1 MQQLAKT
8 KVKDH
13 EILRVFLPI
22 LPNLSADP
30 ESQCLSNRIFFE
42 NVGES
47 FTELQTDG
55 STRHRA
61 IETISM
67 SLDGL
72 TYRITLRKG
81 MRFHC
86 GAEITAEDA
95 VVSILRVL
103 RNKNSASQLHRFV
116 ANNRPGSF
124 ELPVQAVSRYRIE
137 VHFERRVSDFLQRLS
152 LPEFTLQHENR
163 SCFSGPWKVSG
174 SDEAGINLVPHNDHL
189 DAQPT
194 DYRMVRIEKIAQ
206 EGVGSL
212 NFSDV
217 PFAFAYEGTF
227 CKSPSQEVL
236 QDEWI
241 SNAAAGTSY
250 YLKCEKPESL
260 SQDIKKCLVSGARK
274 FFSENSLWRRMPLLA
289 ALPDGHLAHIP
300 FSLESG
306 GDSFSKPQIVSL
318 YRNNSSLPERVL
330 DLFKR
335 YMVTE
340 HNLEII
346 VKDDALNVDIILEA
360 TTSTHPAD
368 IYSPLCQ
375 QVRHERLIKSS
386 TYTDLE
392 MKRKGPLVNYLQNL
406 ARDGVYLPL
415 LYVPW
420 IVRSNRPIK
429 KTDDGKILN
438 FSGVSQ
444 SEHRSRRRKVQEKS
458 LLAIGNAVQMFVH
471 DVKRPFSLV
480 QGILSLLE
488 STDDAARIREIVRK
502 YVPDVK
508 RTIKSVDGLIQ
519 DILEI
524 GSDAEPA
531 SEDVSF
537 RVLLS
542 EVLSDIFI
550 FERDAEIDFR
560 FDLAHRNFLFVDS
573 HKLNRVLQNLIV
585 NAIVAM
591 KRKGKIWFKSSDLGN
606 GLVEICVG
614 NSNSFIA
621 KDKIHGLFDRFYT
634 EGNKKG
640 TGLGLAISHKIVT
653 DHGGSIWCESDLQH
667 GTEFYFTLPVSTLED
682 TNSAE
687 RLPKSSS
694 EIVTHQRVAVDAA
707 KTHTFASERRA
718 LSVLMLDDDRL
729 YLEVVRELLTS
740 EEQKKVGITFFTAFD
755 YQAAL
760 DVFNSKAIDI
770 VIADVDLGTRSSTGL
785 DFVREIRKLNQQ
797 VRICVHSN
805 GSPFELQRKVMEAG
819 GDLFLPKPMTREHLI
834 SLVESVSR
842 DLLKAQKSLHIAV
855 IDDDALMIEMW
866 ESVGRYK
873 IHSFFSPEEFTAK
886 CDSDKT
892 FFADL
897 DCVVSDFSFPESAL
911 NGVDLLQEIRL
922 RGFKGSMVLMTDR
935 PSVSSATSDFEVLP
949 KDIQKGLEFLSKIRK

>member
-1 MQQLAKT
+1 MQSSAKT

-13 EILRVFLPI
+13 EILRVFLPA
-22 LPNLSADP
+22 LPNPAIDP
-30 ESQCLSNRIFFE
+30 ESQVLADRIFFE

-86 GAEITAEDA
+86 GAEITADDA
-95 VVSILRVL
+95 VVCILHVL

-116 ANNRPGSF
+116 AHNRPGSF

-137 VHFERRVSDFLQRLS
+137 VHLERRVSDFLQRLS

-163 SCFSGPWKVSG
+163 PCFSGQWKVSG
-174 SDEAGINLVPHNDHL
+174 TDESGINLIPHTDHL
-189 DAQPT
+189 DAQIT
-194 DYRMVRIEKIAQ
+194 DYRMVRIEKIAN

-212 NFSDV
+212 NFTDV

-227 CKSPSQEVL
+227 CKSPSQDVL

-241 SNAAAGTSY
+241 NNAVAGTSY
-250 YLKCEKPESL
+250 YLKCSRPENLSADLKKSL
-260 SQDIKKCLVSGARK
+260 VTGARK

-300 FSLESG
+300 FTFDSG
-306 GDSFSKPQIVSL
+306 GDLVNKAQTLVLF
-318 YRNNSSLPERVL
+318 RNNSSLPERVL

-335 YMVTE
+335 YLMTE
-340 HNLEII
+340 FSLDIVYTEDTGNFDIKLES
-346 VKDDALNVDIILEA
+346 
-360 TTSTHPAD
+360 TTSSHPAD

-375 QVRHERLIKSS
+375 QVQHEKLIKSS
-386 TYTDLE
+386 IYTDLE
-392 MKRKGPLVNYLQNL
+392 MKRKNPLVNYLQNL
-406 ARDGVYLPL
+406 TRDGIYLPL

-420 IVRSNRPIK
+420 IVRSNRPRK

-438 FSGVSQ
+438 FSGVGQ
-444 SEHRSRRRKVQEKS
+444 SEQRSRRRKVQEKS
-458 LLAIGNAVQMFVH
+458 VLAIGNAVQMFVH

-531 SEDVSF
+531 CEDVSF
-537 RVLLS
+537 KTLLS

-550 FERDAEIDFR
+550 FERDADIEFS
-560 FDLAHRNFLFVDS
+560 FDLTHRNFLFVDS
-573 HKLNRVLQNLIV
+573 HKVNRVLQNLIV

-591 KRKGKIWFKSSDLGN
+591 KRKGKIWINSSDLDN

-640 TGLGLAISHKIVT
+640 TGLGLAISHKIVS
-653 DHGGSIWCESDLQH
+653 DHGGSIWCESDLNE
-667 GTEFYFTLPVSTLED
+667 GTEFYFTLPGSTVKDVSPTD
-682 TNSAE
+682 

-694 EIVTHQRVAVDAA
+694 EIVAHQRVAVDAA
-707 KTHTFASERRA
+707 KSHTFASERRA
-718 LSVLMLDDDRL
+718 LNVLMLDDDRL
-729 YLEVVRELLTS
+729 YLEVVRELLTA
-740 EEQKKVGITFFTAFD
+740 EEQKRVGITFFAAYD

-760 DVFNSKAIDI
+760 DIFNGKNIDI

-842 DLLKAQKSLHIAV
+842 DLLKSQKSLHVAV

-866 ESVGRYK
+866 ESVGRFK
-873 IHSFFSPEEFTAK
+873 IYSFYSPEEFISKYESET
-886 CDSDKT
+886 T
-892 FFADL
+892 FL
-897 DCVVSDFSFPESAL
+897 VELGCIVSDFSFPESTL
-911 NGVDLLQEIRL
+911 TGVDLLQKIRV
-922 RGFKGSMVLMTDR
+922 RGYKGPMLLMTDR
-935 PSVSSATSDFEVLP
+935 PAITSSPDYEVLP
-949 KDIQKGLEFLSKIRK
+949 KDIQKGLDFLSKIRK